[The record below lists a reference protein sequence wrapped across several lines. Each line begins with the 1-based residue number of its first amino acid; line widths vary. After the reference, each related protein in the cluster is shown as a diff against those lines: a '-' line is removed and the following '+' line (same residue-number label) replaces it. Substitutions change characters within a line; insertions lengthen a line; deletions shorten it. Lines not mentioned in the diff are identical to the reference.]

1 MKRQFWWVYGVYV
14 VCVVVAYLNFAVDV
28 VQSKGI
34 ENISG
39 SIIFFTLYFL
49 PAAWVLLM
57 KKRSLWFLLSGLIP
71 FPPVLSIFVLA
82 LKSKA

>member
-1 MKRQFWWVYGVYV
+1 MKRQWYWVYMLYL
-14 VCVVVAYLNFAVDV
+14 VCVVVAYLNFAVDLV
-28 VQSKGI
+28 ESKGI
-34 ENISG
+34 GNISG

-71 FPPVLSIFVLA
+71 FPPVLSIYVIA